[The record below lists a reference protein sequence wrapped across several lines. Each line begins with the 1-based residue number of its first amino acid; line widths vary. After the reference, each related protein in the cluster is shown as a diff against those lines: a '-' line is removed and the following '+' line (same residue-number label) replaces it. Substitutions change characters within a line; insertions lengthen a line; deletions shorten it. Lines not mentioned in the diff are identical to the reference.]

1 MNELPFELKPYHKAL
16 MKYSW
21 KRIGL
26 ITDNFEEIYNKYIY
40 ATHCEL
46 CNKQFTKTI
55 DRQMEHDHQ
64 TGKFRNIVCNSCN
77 RRKADLKIHSNNS
90 SGVRNIVKKKDTT
103 CKQGFR
109 WEFYVKINQKHT
121 FIKSSV
127 NLDKLV
133 KFAEQW
139 KKDNNYHT

>member
-1 MNELPFELKPYHKAL
+1 MSDLPFELKPYHKAL

-21 KRIGL
+21 KRNGL
-26 ITDNFEEIYNKYIY
+26 IMDNFEEIYNKYIY

-64 TGKFRNIVCNSCN
+64 TGEFRNIVCNKCN
-77 RRKADLKIHSNNS
+77 TRKEDRKINSNNT
-90 SGVRNIVKKKDTT
+90 SGYKGIGIRNDKRI
-103 CKQGFR
+103 KQGYY
-109 WEFYVKINQKHT
+109 WEFQVTINGKSKI
-121 FIKSSV
+121 IKASV
-127 NLDKLV
+127 DLEKLI

-139 KKDNNYHT
+139 KKDNNYYT

>member
-1 MNELPFELKPYHKAL
+1 MSQLPFELKKNHKSIT
-16 MKYSW
+16 KGSW
-21 KRIGL
+21 KKNGL
-26 ITDNFEEIYNKYIY
+26 NMDNFEHIYQEYIHT
-40 ATHCEL
+40 THCQL
-46 CNKQFTKTI
+46 CNKQFENTRE
-55 DRQMEHDHQ
+55 RQMEHDHQ

-139 KKDNNYHT
+139 KKDNNYYT